1 MNRVK
6 KLLARPA
13 APYAA
18 LLAALLCLHAVWPVN
33 LGDDPMYQSILQGYS
48 LWNFS
53 VLHYYTWSARTL
65 VEAVLCTVE
74 ALPPLV
80 WRLADPALAAL
91 AAFCLTR
98 LCGLERRAGAGWFAA
113 GLVLCYDWLAM
124 STAGWMCTTLV
135 FVWPLAAALLAVQPL
150 VCLRRGRRPALWMQA
165 GAVLLALYAANMEQL
180 LVLLLAGLLG
190 YAGYEWFAK
199 RRPPALTWWLVG
211 ACLANLVYIA
221 TCPGNTARFETEC
234 TSWFID
240 FGMRSFLQNAELGV
254 STAMAS
260 VVYSYD
266 LLFFVFCVCLGVCVW
281 VRCRA
286 WPLRALGLFPAAVT
300 LVLGVLGA
308 PLKTLV
314 PPLSF
319 FANVVTKNGI
329 LNVETVWMPKRYLSF
344 LLLCAVLAAC
354 VLDLYLALG
363 HTGAA
368 FAGILAFCAG
378 FATKAMLGFSPTVWQ
393 SGARTGFFFAFAC
406 IFCALLCWRSLEP
419 EQKRPRRLLAA
430 LCAICAALN
439 AVPLL
444 FV

>member
-1 MNRVK
+1 M
-6 KLLARPA
+6 
-13 APYAA
+13 
-18 LLAALLCLHAVWPVN
+18 
-33 LGDDPMYQSILQGYS
+33 
-48 LWNFS
+48 
-53 VLHYYTWSARTL
+53 
-65 VEAVLCTVE
+65 
-74 ALPPLV
+74 
-80 WRLADPALAAL
+80 
-91 AAFCLTR
+91 
-98 LCGLERRAGAGWFAA
+98 
-113 GLVLCYDWLAM
+113 
-124 STAGWMCTTLV
+124 
-135 FVWPLAAALLAVQPL
+135 
-150 VCLRRGRRPALWMQA
+150 
-165 GAVLLALYAANMEQL
+165 
-180 LVLLLAGLLG
+180 
-190 YAGYEWFAK
+190 
-199 RRPPALTWWLVG
+199 
-211 ACLANLVYIA
+211 ANLVYIA

-240 FGMRSFLQNAELGV
+240 FGMRGFLQNAELGV

-260 VVYSYD
+260 AVYAYN
-266 LLFFVFCVCLGVCVW
+266 LLFFVFCACLAVCVW

-300 LVLGVLGA
+300 LALGVLGA

-329 LNVETVWMPKRYLSF
+329 LNVETVWMPKRYVSF

-419 EQKRPRRLLAA
+419 GQKRPRRLLAA
-430 LCAICAALN
+430 LCAVCAALN

>member
-1 MNRVK
+1 MNKLKRV
-6 KLLARPA
+6 LAHPA
-13 APYAA
+13 APYLA
-18 LLAALLCLHAVWPVN
+18 LLAALLCLHAAWPVD
-33 LGDDPMYQSILQGYS
+33 LGDDPMYQSILHGYS

-65 VEAVLCTVE
+65 VEAVLCAVE

-80 WRLADPALAAL
+80 WRLADPVLAAL
-91 AAFCLTR
+91 AAFCLAR
-98 LCGLERRAGAGWFAA
+98 LCGLERRADAGWFTA

-135 FVWPLAAALLAVQPL
+135 FVWPFAAALAAVQPL
-150 VCLRRGRRPALWMQA
+150 VCAKRGKRPALWAQV
-165 GAVLLALYAANMEQL
+165 GAVVLALYAANMEQL
-180 LVLLLAGLLG
+180 LVLLLAGLLAF
-190 YAGYEWFAK
+190 AGYEVYRK

-211 ACLANLVYIA
+211 ACLANLAYIA
-221 TCPGNTARFETEC
+221 TCPGNAARFETEC

-240 FGMRSFLQNAELGV
+240 FGMRGFLQNAELGI

-260 VVYSYD
+260 VVYEKN
-266 LLFFVFCVCLGVCVW
+266 LLFFLFCAGLGVCVW
-281 VRCRA
+281 ARCRA
-286 WPLRALGLFPAAVT
+286 PALRLLGAFPALVT
-300 LVLGVLGA
+300 LGLGVLGE
-308 PLKTLV
+308 PLKALM

-329 LNVETVWMPKRYLSF
+329 VNVETVWMPKRYLSF

-368 FAGILAFCAG
+368 FAGIAAFCAG

-406 IFCALLCWRSLEP
+406 AFCLLLCWRSL
-419 EQKRPRRLLAA
+419 RAGDVWLRRLLAGACA
-430 LCAICAALN
+430 LCALLN
-439 AVPLL
+439 AAPLL
-444 FV
+444 LA